1 VARFSEGNAN
11 GFTVLTGSR
20 PGIREVFGSLC
31 YFGSIY
37 EIPKESLPKKPTTNI
52 ADKSMAF
59 QTDKIFFEE
68 VAADM
73 G

>member
-1 VARFSEGNAN
+1 LGAF
-11 GFTVLTGSR
+11 
-20 PGIREVFGSLC
+20 
-31 YFGSIY
+31 

-73 G
+73 GMILNQETILVSKDILWPI

>member
-1 VARFSEGNAN
+1 MK
-11 GFTVLTGSR
+11 
-20 PGIREVFGSLC
+20 
-31 YFGSIY
+31 Y
-37 EIPKESLPKKPTTNI
+37 PKESLPKKPTTNI

-73 G
+73 GMIPNQETILVSKDILWPI

>member
-1 VARFSEGNAN
+1 MK
-11 GFTVLTGSR
+11 
-20 PGIREVFGSLC
+20 
-31 YFGSIY
+31 Y
-37 EIPKESLPKKPTTNI
+37 PKESLPKKPTTNI

-73 G
+73 GMIPNQETILVSKDILWLFS